1 MAVEAPQ
8 AHQRADA
15 YRDTLSFTLNGEPV
29 TIENPDPTSL
39 LVDYL
44 RSPSVGLTG
53 TKLACGEGGCGVCT
67 VRSTRTDPN
76 TTQVVERAVNACL
89 HPLCSLDG
97 AAVTTIEAT
106 GSSRTGLSPVQKAMV
121 TQAGTQ
127 CGFCT
132 PGWVMNMEGL
142 LRSGAALTPQTIE
155 DRFDGNLC
163 RCTGMRP
170 ILNAMQTFANTNP
183 PTPPVPPVPPTPQ
196 PLHSAAPATTGTAR

>member
-1 MAVEAPQ
+1 MAVEGPQ
-8 AHQRADA
+8 ARPGADA
-15 YRDTLSFTLNGEPV
+15 FRETLSFTLNGSPV
-29 TIENPDPTSL
+29 TLDNPDPTML

-44 RSPSVGLTG
+44 RSPGVGLTG
-53 TKLACGEGGCGVCT
+53 TKLACGEGGCGACT
-67 VRSTRTDPN
+67 VLITRIDPN
-76 TTQVVERAVNACL
+76 TNQVVERAVNACL

-106 GSSRTGLSPVQKAMV
+106 GSSRGGLSPVQQAMV
-121 TQAGTQ
+121 DEAGTQ

-142 LRSGAALTPQTIE
+142 LRSGVDLTPQTIE

-170 ILNAMQTFANTNP
+170 ILNA
-183 PTPPVPPVPPTPQ
+183 
-196 PLHSAAPATTGTAR
+196 

>member
-1 MAVEAPQ
+1 M
-8 AHQRADA
+8 
-15 YRDTLSFTLNGEPV
+15 
-29 TIENPDPTSL
+29 
-39 LVDYL
+39 
-44 RSPSVGLTG
+44 
-53 TKLACGEGGCGVCT
+53 
-67 VRSTRTDPN
+67 TDPN
-76 TTQVVERAVNACL
+76 NAQVVERAVNACL

-97 AAVTTIEAT
+97 AGVTTIEAT

-121 TQAGTQ
+121 TEAGTQ

-170 ILNAMQTFANTNP
+170 ILNAMQTFANTNRR
-183 PTPPVPPVPPTPQ
+183 
-196 PLHSAAPATTGTAR
+196 PLRFRRSHRRLSRFTSAAPATTGTAR